1 MNTPCMQDATCDG
14 GKHGG
19 GVEVALG
26 ESSGE
31 RKSAHKLQLYYL
43 VFSWVLY
50 NIQGVFTDV

>member
-1 MNTPCMQDATCDG
+1 MQDATCDG

-26 ESSGE
+26 ESRGE

-50 NIQGVFTDV
+50 NIQGIFTDV